1 MILKQFYMIFKKL
14 VTFAL
19 YFRTWRF
26 HFIFDYHFPAVSQS
40 SIMLKNRFQTCFTVW
55 NLSLTPAK
63 IVRCISWLGELRI
76 FPTQQTDRQTEQ
88 HVSRHPYFVWWWSS
102 FNKPAASNRYWSL
115 SKISDFVT
123 DTEGVSERK
132 WFTFCHTHAHLYEDN
147 SWKILDI
154 AS

>member
-1 MILKQFYMIFKKL
+1 MWHLLCIFARGVFISYLITIFPQFHSRVLCKQI
-14 VTFAL
+14 
-19 YFRTWRF
+19 
-26 HFIFDYHFPAVSQS
+26 
-40 SIMLKNRFQTCFTVW
+40 KNRFQTCFTVW